1 MPSPE
6 RPLLETIA
14 KFPLFDW
21 MRPKPR
27 REVAPGDGHHCG
39 SSDFGSSSSNNNAAV
54 STCSPRKL
62 RTPRLSAEESTL
74 LSRTAPISTC
84 TSNISAVS
92 WSEQT
97 TVVGSSDSSTGAS
110 GMAAFP
116 RLGHKSS
123 PELKLDI
130 VAGDAPAAVLETR
143 LTVAPAPTPAP
154 PMDIPW
160 RLLDPDSATTPMQ
173 EALNHSLGQMELRM
187 SGRHTTKNSTA
198 CRRKDY
204 SQFHRRTQSALP
216 VSRADAP
223 TVDIRPTIPLGGGG
237 RVENDDDDAGG
248 APSSFWK
255 LTPPAPRPSGGS
267 GAVAH
272 AAVKSRPRF
281 DFPNSPR
288 ESRPAGRGH
297 FGFEGYFAAESTAAA
312 ESAAAAAAAAAA
324 ADAKAAESLRPSYKR
339 PEDDLCVEGG
349 VPVED
354 GFDDPDSTC
363 MFEFDDM

>member
-6 RPLLETIA
+6 KPLLETIA

-27 REVAPGDGHHCG
+27 REGAAAGDGHACG
-39 SSDFGSSSSNNNAAV
+39 ASDFGSSSSNNNTAV
-54 STCSPRKL
+54 SKQGTTSPSKL
-62 RTPRLSAEESTL
+62 TTPRLSAEESAL
-74 LSRTAPISTC
+74 LSRTAPVSTC
-84 TSNISAVS
+84 TSNVSAVS
-92 WSEQT
+92 WSDQT
-97 TVVGSSDSSTGAS
+97 TVGSSDSSTGAS
-110 GMAAFP
+110 GMAVFP
-116 RLGHKSS
+116 RLGQKSS

-130 VAGDAPAAVLETR
+130 VGAGGGDAPAAVLETR

-154 PMDIPW
+154 PIDIPW
-160 RLLDPDSATTPMQ
+160 RLVDPDSATTPMQ

-198 CRRKDY
+198 CRRKDF

-216 VSRADAP
+216 VSRPDAP
-223 TVDIRPTIPLGGGG
+223 TFDIRPTIPLGGGG
-237 RVENDDDDAGG
+237 RVEKDDEDAGG

-267 GAVAH
+267 GSVAP
-272 AAVKSRPRF
+272 AAVKSPPRF
-281 DFPNSPR
+281 DFRRSPR
-288 ESRPAGRGH
+288 ESRPASRGH

-312 ESAAAAAAAAAA
+312 ESAAAAAAAAA
-324 ADAKAAESLRPSYKR
+324 KAAESSRTPCQRL
-339 PEDDLCVEGG
+339 EDDLSGEGD
-349 VPVED
+349 VPVEED
-354 GFDDPDSTC
+354 GC